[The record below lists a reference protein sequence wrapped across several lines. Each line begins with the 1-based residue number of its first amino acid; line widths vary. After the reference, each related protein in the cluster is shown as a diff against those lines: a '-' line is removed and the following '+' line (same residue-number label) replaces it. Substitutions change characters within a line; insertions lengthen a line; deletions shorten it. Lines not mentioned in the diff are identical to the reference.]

1 MNYLSLF
8 HFKYLRESLDNPSWL
23 DESLSV
29 QPGSRLCYKLF
40 INYFHQLHGQ
50 IMIAKFS
57 VFTQQDQIQNQNQIP
72 SYDKDRN
79 INKPLLSLHVPI
91 LILALNTRVPT
102 VLQKQ
107 KDGEILNLCNNFII
121 LKVQS
126 CKLYN
131 SKYMIASSQIT
142 NTEILAVIAVL
153 IFKLLSCKVLFIN
166 RKDNRNC

>member
-1 MNYLSLF
+1 M
-8 HFKYLRESLDNPSWL
+8 
-23 DESLSV
+23 
-29 QPGSRLCYKLF
+29 
-40 INYFHQLHGQ
+40 
-50 IMIAKFS
+50 
-57 VFTQQDQIQNQNQIP
+57 
-72 SYDKDRN
+72 
-79 INKPLLSLHVPI
+79 PI
-91 LILALNTRVPT
+91 LILALNTRAPT

-166 RKDNRNC
+166 RKDNRNKLLKSRLLLKKIANLTSKLLQNYK